1 MQSMRKT
8 IYAGIITAFFC
19 SFLWSCTTTYSI
31 YSKNLFTGKQLLKE
45 EEYAEASRHFQ
56 NAILQMRDSV
66 SLTFMAVAEYK
77 MGNLENAEK
86 WIREAEREKP
96 DIQYIVRTFGYR
108 AIIYMKRNK
117 AAGMEALKDY
127 VDRYQHFYP
136 LETIKV
142 LQRMVR
148 TGNIDEKMMEKI
160 IDEQISWYETE
171 MEEYLT
177 NNVGFIADKNR
188 IFFID

>member
-1 MQSMRKT
+1 MRKT
-8 IYAGIITAFFC
+8 IYTGIITAIFC
-19 SFLWSCTTTYSI
+19 SILCSCSTTYSI
-31 YSKNLFTGKQLLKE
+31 YSKDIFAGKGLLKE
-45 EEYAEASRHFQ
+45 QEYAEAARHFQ
-56 NAILQMRDSV
+56 NAVLQIRDSA

-77 MGNLENAEK
+77 MGNLESAEK

-96 DIQYIVRTFGYR
+96 DIRYVVRTFGYR
-108 AIIYMKRNK
+108 AIIYMKRDR

-160 IDEQISWYETE
+160 IDEQITWYETE

-177 NNVGFIADKNR
+177 NNVGFIADKNK
-188 IFFID
+188 IFFTD

>member
-1 MQSMRKT
+1 MRKT
-8 IYAGIITAFFC
+8 IYAGIIIAFFC
-19 SFLWSCTTTYSI
+19 SFLCSCTTTYSI
-31 YSKNLFTGKQLLKE
+31 YSNNLFAGKQLLKE

-127 VDRYQHFYP
+127 VYRYQHFYP